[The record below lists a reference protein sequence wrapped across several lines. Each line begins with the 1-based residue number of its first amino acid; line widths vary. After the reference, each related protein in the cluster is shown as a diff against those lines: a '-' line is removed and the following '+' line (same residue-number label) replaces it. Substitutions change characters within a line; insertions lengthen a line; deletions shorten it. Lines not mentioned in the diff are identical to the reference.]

1 MPDDPGHR
9 TAAAPVKIPDSPFSR
24 VIRQPLILG
33 LFLPVQSGGWSA
45 SLLPRTTDWTFDYNA
60 ALTHRAEELGF
71 DLVFGLA
78 QWTSKGGYGGIS
90 KYREDSLD
98 PFIAVT
104 ALSAITER
112 ILLIS
117 TVHVRPRQDP
127 QQVIDC
133 RSCSGRGIR

>member
-1 MPDDPGHR
+1 MIVDDLDHS
-9 TAAAPVKIPDSPFSR
+9 TAAAPGDFLDSPFSR

-33 LFLPVQSGGWSA
+33 LFLPVQSGGWSV

-90 KYREDSLD
+90 KYREDFS
-98 PFIAVT
+98 I
-104 ALSAITER
+104 
-112 ILLIS
+112 
-117 TVHVRPRQDP
+117 
-127 QQVIDC
+127 
-133 RSCSGRGIR
+133 RSSP

>member
-1 MPDDPGHR
+1 MMPDDLGHR
-9 TAAAPVKIPDSPFSR
+9 TATAPAEFPDSPLSR

-60 ALTHRAEELGF
+60 ALTRRAEQLGF

-78 QWTSKGGYGGIS
+78 QWASKGGYGGS
-90 KYREDSLD
+90 TRYREISLD
-98 PFIAVT
+98 SFTTVCALAAVT
-104 ALSAITER
+104 DR

-117 TVHVRPRQDP
+117 TLHVLYGPWHPVHLAKF
-127 QQVIDC
+127 
-133 RSCSGRGIR
+133 